1 MKLNIL
7 RLLVVTLAC
16 ACAAM
21 LITNA
26 RAQKSSANPEFAV
39 SLSSLGMAV
48 PSQTPAAPTGAQE
61 KTVDQTR
68 KNIQVLKG
76 LPDSQLGEVMQFI
89 AVSMGRRCDFCH
101 VNKGGN
107 NWVWESDDKEE
118 KLTARKMMTM
128 VLGINKD
135 NFRGSPAVSCYTC
148 HRGRNSPM
156 SIPSF
161 PLPTPAPRTQPQAA
175 TTPGQ
180 GAATPSPTPAPPTA
194 DQILAKYVA
203 ALGGQS
209 AIDKMKTLVMK
220 GTFTGF
226 NGVALPYEVSMVM
239 PDKFYINVTAQQ
251 GTIER
256 GFDGKVGW
264 EKGPG
269 GVRELVNP
277 VLDDLKSAFL
287 FFHNIKLKE
296 QFTRLRGGRKEK
308 IGDRDVIVV
317 NGTTAD
323 NRREQLF
330 FDAETDLLLR
340 RISYTETPIGVI
352 PYQTDFED
360 YRDVD
365 GVKIPFTMKI
375 SSVEPGLVSTRKYTE
390 IKLNVPIDD
399 SKFKMPDTAKP
410 ATPSEARAGGYRL
423 RILLSEGWTLP

>member
-16 ACAAM
+16 ACAVM

-26 RAQKSSANPEFAV
+26 RAQKSTANPEFAV

-48 PSQTPAAPTGAQE
+48 PSQTPAAPTASQE
-61 KTVDQTR
+61 KTVEQTR

-76 LPDSQLGEVMQFI
+76 LPDSQLGTVMNFI

-101 VNKGGN
+101 VNKAGTWN
-107 NWVWESDDKEE
+107 WESDEKEE
-118 KLTARKMMTM
+118 KLSARKMMTM

-135 NFRGSPAVSCYTC
+135 NFRGSPSVSCYTC
-148 HRGRNSPM
+148 HRGRNSPQG
-156 SIPSF
+156 IPSF
-161 PLPTPAPRTQPQAA
+161 PLPTPAPRPQPQTA

-180 GAATPSPTPAPPTA
+180 AAATPSPTPAPPTG
-194 DQILAKYVA
+194 DQILAKYIE
-203 ALGGQS
+203 ALGGQA

-220 GTFTGF
+220 GTYTGF
-226 NGVALPYEVSMVM
+226 NGMALPYEVDLAA
-239 PDKFYINVTAQQ
+239 PDKFYINVIAQQ

-256 GFDGKVGW
+256 GFDGKAGW
-264 EKGPG
+264 EKGPR
-269 GVRELVNP
+269 GVNELMNP
-277 VLDDLKSAFL
+277 VLDDLKSTFL
-287 FFHNIKLKE
+287 IYRNIKLKE
-296 QFTRLRGGRKEK
+296 QFTRLRGGRKDK

-330 FDAETDLLLR
+330 FDAENGLLLR
-340 RISYTETPIGVI
+340 RITYLETPIGVI
-352 PYQTDFED
+352 PNQIDFED

-365 GVKIPFTMKI
+365 GVKLPFTVKV

-390 IKLNVPIDD
+390 IKLNAPVDD
-399 SKFKMPDTAKP
+399 SKFKMPAAAKP
-410 ATPSEARAGGYRL
+410 ATP
-423 RILLSEGWTLP
+423 